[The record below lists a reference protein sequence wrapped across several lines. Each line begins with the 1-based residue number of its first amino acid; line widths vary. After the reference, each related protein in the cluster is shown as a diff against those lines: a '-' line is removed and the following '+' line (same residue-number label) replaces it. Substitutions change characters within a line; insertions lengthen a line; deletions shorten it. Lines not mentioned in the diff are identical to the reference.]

1 MKRCNKCGAQLYDQ
15 DNVCTYCGSAEIST
29 VGAPEQAYNQ
39 QPVNNAG
46 PVQENGGNE
55 NIIAGVVGAFL
66 FALLGGVLYFLI
78 YQLGIIAGVC
88 GLVMFVL
95 ANFGYNLFAKPG
107 NKNSTVGL
115 VVSIIAMAV
124 MIYLS
129 EYFCISFE
137 IFQIY
142 KDQGITIFDAI
153 RAMPSFLEEPAIKD
167 AFAGDLVFAYIF
179 GVIASLGNIASIA
192 KSKKKK

>member
-1 MKRCNKCGAQLYDQ
+1 
-15 DNVCTYCGSAEIST
+15 
-29 VGAPEQAYNQ
+29 
-39 QPVNNAG
+39 
-46 PVQENGGNE
+46 
-55 NIIAGVVGAFL
+55 
-66 FALLGGVLYFLI
+66 
-78 YQLGIIAGVC
+78 
-88 GLVMFVL
+88 MFVL
-95 ANFGYNLFAKPG
+95 ANFGYNLFAKTG

-153 RAMPSFLEEPAIKD
+153 RAMPSFLEEPTIQD
-167 AFAGDLVFAYIF
+167 AFAGDLLFAYIF
-179 GVIASLGNIASIA
+179 GVVASLGNIASIA